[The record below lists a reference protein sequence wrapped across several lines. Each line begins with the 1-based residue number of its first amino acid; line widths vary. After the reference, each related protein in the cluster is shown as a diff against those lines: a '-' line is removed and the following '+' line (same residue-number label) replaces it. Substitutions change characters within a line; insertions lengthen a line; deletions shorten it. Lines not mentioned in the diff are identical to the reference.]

1 MSPRSGWE
9 GVVMMSTEKAKQK
22 SAIETVGESK
32 PFRLPAVDR
41 AMSLLELLAT
51 VPEGLTLSE
60 ISRKL
65 HVPKSTTHYLTYTLT
80 TRGYLQRTS
89 NGHYVLGLRFAD
101 LANASVTAEINLS
114 KLAAP
119 TLRQIAARSNLTAT
133 MSVLRGAEAVIISR
147 SRSFQDAGGGA
158 WVGHHLDVHCTAQGK
173 ALIASLPDEELTRLI
188 GTRELSYYTPKTIY
202 SMTALRA
209 HLSNIRATG
218 FATND
223 EEQVLGIRAVA
234 APVVD
239 GSGTVIASVSV
250 RGSVGEI
257 STSRFPEL
265 GREMIRAARYLSL
278 QVSGYK
284 QPYQ

>member
-1 MSPRSGWE
+1 MP
-9 GVVMMSTEKAKQK
+9 STSIAKAKSK
-22 SAIETVGESK
+22 SSVETLSEHQ

-41 AMSLLELLAT
+41 AMSLLELLASM
-51 VPEGLTLSE
+51 PDGLTLSD

-65 HVPKSTTHYLTYTLT
+65 HIPK
-80 TRGYLQRTS
+80 
-89 NGHYVLGLRFAD
+89 
-101 LANASVTAEINLS
+101 S

-119 TLRQIAARSNLTAT
+119 TLRQIAARANLTAT

-147 SRSFQDAGGGA
+147 SRSFQDTGGGA

-173 ALIASLPDEELTRLI
+173 ALIASLPEDELNRLI
-188 GTRELSYYTPKTIY
+188 GTRELSHYTPKTIY
-202 SMTALRA
+202 SVTALKA
-209 HLSNIRATG
+209 HLSRIRDTG

-239 GSGTVIASVSV
+239 GGGTVIASVSV
-250 RGSVGEI
+250 RGSTDEI
-257 STSRFPEL
+257 SASRFPEL
-265 GREMIRAARYLSL
+265 GKEMIRAARYLSL

>member
-1 MSPRSGWE
+1 MS
-9 GVVMMSTEKAKQK
+9 STLSRKGKPK
-22 SAIETVGESK
+22 LSADSLNERR

-51 VPEGLTLSE
+51 VPEGLTLSDL
-60 ISRKL
+60 SRKL
-65 HVPKSTTHYLTYTLT
+65 HIPKSTNHYLIYTLT
-80 TRGYLQRTS
+80 TRGYVQRTS

-101 LANASVTAEINLS
+101 LANASASAEVNLS

-119 TLRQIAARSNLTAT
+119 TLRQIAARAGLTAT

-147 SRSFQDAGGGA
+147 ARSFQDMGGGA
-158 WVGHHLDVHCTAQGK
+158 WVGHHLDIHCTAQGK
-173 ALIASLPDEELTRLI
+173 ALIASLPDDELNKLI
-188 GTRELSYYTPKTIY
+188 GTRELSHYTPKTIF
-202 SMTALRA
+202 SVTALKA
-209 HLSNIRATG
+209 HLSQIRAIG

-239 GSGTVIASVSV
+239 ALGAVIASVSV
-250 RGSVGEI
+250 RGSTEEI
-257 STSRFPEL
+257 SASRFPEL

>member
-1 MSPRSGWE
+1 MPSTLIAKTKSESPL
-9 GVVMMSTEKAKQK
+9 
-22 SAIETVGESK
+22 ESLREHQ

-41 AMSLLELLAT
+41 AMNLLELLAT
-51 VPEGLTLSE
+51 MPDGLTLSE

-65 HVPKSTTHYLTYTLT
+65 HIPKSTTHYLIYTLT
-80 TRGYLQRTS
+80 SRGYLQRTS
-89 NGHYVLGLRFAD
+89 NGHYALGLRFAD
-101 LANASVTAEINLS
+101 LANASVSAEINLS

-147 SRSFQDAGGGA
+147 SRSFQDTGGGA

-173 ALIASLPDEELTRLI
+173 ALIASLPEDELNRLI
-188 GTRELSYYTPKTIY
+188 GARELSHYTPKTIY
-202 SMTALRA
+202 SVTALKA
-209 HLSNIRATG
+209 HLSSIRVTG

-239 GSGTVIASVSV
+239 GLGTVIASVSV
-250 RGSVGEI
+250 RGSTEEI

-265 GREMIRAARYLSL
+265 GKEMIRAARYLSL